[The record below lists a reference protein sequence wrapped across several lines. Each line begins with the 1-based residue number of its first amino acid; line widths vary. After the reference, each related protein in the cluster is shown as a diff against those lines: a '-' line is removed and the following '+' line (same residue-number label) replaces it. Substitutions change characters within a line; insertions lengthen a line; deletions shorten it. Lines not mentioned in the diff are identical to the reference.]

1 MMKKDEKKKII
12 GLFDGLDENTINDLK
27 QNLKTISIKKGERII
42 RETEEGYCLFIILKG
57 KVEIEKEVK
66 HSEPPIAP
74 LTVLEEGEFF
84 GEMSLLNGEPRSAN
98 AIALEDTELLEIP
111 EEEFQ
116 RLCFS
121 HPNIMFNLVRAL
133 SERLRLT
140 NERFADALSN
150 MIQKNRLT
158 AIGKATSKIIHD
170 IKSPLTII
178 SLNAQLIET
187 LFPETQELTQG
198 IIKQAKLI
206 DALLQ
211 ETLDYI
217 KGNPNHLI
225 IQKVDMFRFLKD
237 IEDTYGPSLKSRN
250 IDFIIENKCNE
261 PVYFDEERIR
271 RAIINLIRN
280 SSEAISNK
288 GTIKITANLS
298 SSWLQISIID
308 DGPGV
313 PPAILDD
320 LFKPFISYNKPNG
333 TGLGLPI
340 CQKLVQ
346 EHKGRIDY
354 TPMQPHGARFDIRL
368 PQKYN
373 F

>member
-1 MMKKDEKKKII
+1 MKKESKKKII
-12 GLFDGLDENTINDLK
+12 GLFDGIDDIIVNDIKHQLRTVK
-27 QNLKTISIKKGERII
+27 FKKGDKIL
-42 RETEEGYCLFIILKG
+42 REKEEGSCLYVILKG
-57 KVEIEKEVK
+57 KIEIEKEVE

-74 LTVLEEGEFF
+74 LTVMEEGEFF
-84 GEMSLLNGEPRSAN
+84 GEMSLLNEEPRSAN

-121 HPNIMFNLVRAL
+121 YPNIMLNLVRAL

-140 NERFADALSN
+140 NERFAGALSE

-187 LFPETQELTQG
+187 LFPEAEELTQG

-206 DALLQ
+206 DELLQ

-225 IQKVDMFRFLKD
+225 IQKVDMVKFLKD

-250 IDFIIENKCNE
+250 IELVIENKCNE

-271 RAIINLIRN
+271 RTIINLIRN
-280 SSEAISNK
+280 SSEAISTK
-288 GTIKITANLS
+288 GTIKIIANLS
-298 SSWLQISIID
+298 SNWLQISVID

-313 PPAILDD
+313 PPAIVDD
-320 LFKPFISYNKPNG
+320 LFKPFISYNKPTG
-333 TGLGLPI
+333 TGLGLSI

-346 EHKGRIDY
+346 EHKGRIEY
-354 TPMQPHGARFDIRL
+354 TPVQPHGARFDIRL
-368 PQKYN
+368 PQQHN
-373 F
+373 L